1 MITEERL
8 CKGRAQIHNAL
19 LCEIGL
25 RLFGRVNHEMNV
37 RMMALVM
44 KGGVPFQIF
53 HRDFEIL
60 CDCFC
65 LSPKHI
71 PPAFTGIEAKALCIL
86 AAKRNDYSP
95 HVAFV
100 FIQLP

>member
-1 MITEERL
+1 
-8 CKGRAQIHNAL
+8 
-19 LCEIGL
+19 
-25 RLFGRVNHEMNV
+25 MNV

-53 HRDFEIL
+53 HRDFEVL
-60 CDCFC
+60 CNCFC

-71 PPAFTGIEAKALCIL
+71 SPSLAGIEPEALRIL
-86 AAKRNDYSP
+86 AAKRNDHSP